1 MTGRKL
7 RWLDLGLL
15 AGGSAGLLA
24 LTSVMNSAFA
34 FGDDTALVLGP
45 SLIPVPPPLYVDA
58 VDDLYIQRLDPGAA
72 PVPLTTP
79 EGLYPLSG
87 VNSLPLDTSIAQGE
101 ATLNNAI
108 LHQVN
113 DLHNHVDV
121 FGYSQSSIISSL
133 LMPQLTAEGVP
144 SSDVS
149 FILVGNENNPDG
161 GMFERFV
168 GASFPSFGI
177 TLNDAT
183 PSNLYPTDIYT
194 NEYDGF
200 ADFPRYPL
208 NFVSDLNAYLGL
220 VFQHLAYADLTPQQ
234 ISNAIDLGTFG
245 DTTYQIIPATSL
257 PLLDPLLLFGSGGK
271 VLYDLLEPDTAL
283 LVNLGY
289 GNVDSSFMGGFDHGN
304 PSVPTPFGLFPTD
317 INPSEVMTALSNGW
331 QQGVT
336 DALKDLQSPP
346 STAIAAPIQQILD
359 VAHTFGLTP
368 SDNPTLMQLLGA
380 VATIFN
386 GDVPTTPITATS
398 SPEEIVNILTSV
410 VTKDIEAVLPLQ
422 NLGTALGVSLP
433 NYDASLFMDQLE
445 AGNLLGAIG
454 DPIAANL
461 GLFLLPTGAGLAPIL
476 EATATTIYDL
486 FGGFAP

>member
-1 MTGRKL
+1 
-7 RWLDLGLL
+7 
-15 AGGSAGLLA
+15 
-24 LTSVMNSAFA
+24 
-34 FGDDTALVLGP
+34 
-45 SLIPVPPPLYVDA
+45 
-58 VDDLYIQRLDPGAA
+58 
-72 PVPLTTP
+72 
-79 EGLYPLSG
+79 
-87 VNSLPLDTSIAQGE
+87 
-101 ATLNNAI
+101 
-108 LHQVN
+108 
-113 DLHNHVDV
+113 
-121 FGYSQSSIISSL
+121 
-133 LMPQLTAEGVP
+133 
-144 SSDVS
+144 
-149 FILVGNENNPDG
+149 
-161 GMFERFV
+161 
-168 GASFPSFGI
+168 
-177 TLNDAT
+177 
-183 PSNLYPTDIYT
+183 
-194 NEYDGF
+194 
-200 ADFPRYPL
+200 
-208 NFVSDLNAYLGL
+208 
-220 VFQHLAYADLTPQQ
+220 
-234 ISNAIDLGTFG
+234 
-245 DTTYQIIPATSL
+245 
-257 PLLDPLLLFGSGGK
+257 
-271 VLYDLLEPDTAL
+271 
-283 LVNLGY
+283 
-289 GNVDSSFMGGFDHGN
+289 MGGFDHGN
-304 PSVPTPFGLFPTD
+304 PSVPTPFGLFPTN

-359 VAHTFGLTP
+359 AAHTFGLTP

>member
-7 RWLDLGLL
+7 RWLGLGLL
-15 AGGSAGLLA
+15 TGGSAGLLA
-24 LTSVMNSAFA
+24 LTLVMNSAFA

-45 SLIPVPPPLYVDA
+45 SLFPVPPPLYVDA
-58 VDDLYIQRLDPGAA
+58 VDGLYIQRLDPGATA
-72 PVPLTTP
+72 VPLTTP

-133 LMPQLTAEGVP
+133 LMPQLAAEGVP

-183 PSNLYPTDIYT
+183 PSDLYPTDIYT

-208 NFVSDLNAYLGL
+208 NFVSDVNAYLGIA
-220 VFQHLAYADLTPQQ
+220 FQHTAYADLTSQQ

-245 DTTYQIIPATSL
+245 DSTYHIIPATSL

-271 VLYDLLEPDTAL
+271 VLYDLLEPEGAQRMLDRGTIEVAPL
-283 LVNLGY
+283 AFMRGRTLN
-289 GNVDSSFMGGFDHGN
+289 NSF
-304 PSVPTPFGLFPTD
+304 
-317 INPSEVMTALSNGW
+317 I
-331 QQGVT
+331 
-336 DALKDLQSPP
+336 
-346 STAIAAPIQQILD
+346 I
-359 VAHTFGLTP
+359 
-368 SDNPTLMQLLGA
+368 
-380 VATIFN
+380 
-386 GDVPTTPITATS
+386 
-398 SPEEIVNILTSV
+398 
-410 VTKDIEAVLPLQ
+410 
-422 NLGTALGVSLP
+422 
-433 NYDASLFMDQLE
+433 
-445 AGNLLGAIG
+445 
-454 DPIAANL
+454 
-461 GLFLLPTGAGLAPIL
+461 
-476 EATATTIYDL
+476 
-486 FGGFAP
+486 